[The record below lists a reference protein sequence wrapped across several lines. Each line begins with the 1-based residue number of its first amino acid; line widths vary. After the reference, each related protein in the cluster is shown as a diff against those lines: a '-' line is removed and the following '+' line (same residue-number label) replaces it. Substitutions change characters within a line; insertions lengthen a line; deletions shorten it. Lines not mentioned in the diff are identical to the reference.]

1 MKKLTKIEKYRKAIE
16 DIAFTR
22 EEINKAETQLDEI
35 GTITITDSLNIGK
48 RSSESQ
54 YLFAL
59 GICKSRVECTVEL
72 GLDPAVY
79 IDQIGKIK
87 LVFELSK
94 ELNFWKRFLNELLN
108 YQEDMYNLL
117 DNDEKASLLEY
128 PKRG

>member
-1 MKKLTKIEKYRKAIE
+1 MKKLTKIGNYRKAIE
-16 DIAFTR
+16 DIAFAK
-22 EEINKAETQLDEI
+22 EEIGKVETQLDEI
-35 GTITITDSLNIGK
+35 GTITITDSLTIGK

-59 GICKSRVECTVEL
+59 GVCNSRIECTVEL

-79 IDQIGKIK
+79 IDQKEKIK

-108 YQEDMYNLL
+108 YKEDMYDLL